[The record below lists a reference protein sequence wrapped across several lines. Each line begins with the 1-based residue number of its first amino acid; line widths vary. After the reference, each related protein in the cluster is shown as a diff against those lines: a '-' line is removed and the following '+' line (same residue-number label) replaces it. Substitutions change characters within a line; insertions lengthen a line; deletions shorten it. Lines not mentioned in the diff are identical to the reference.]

1 MLGYVFGGLGNNS
14 VLIATEID
22 TRKLESLPLLF
33 TPHFL
38 DVSNGRS
45 DEKPYTYISSAW
57 SS

>member
-45 DEKPYTYISSAW
+45 DEKPYTYIFSA
-57 SS
+57 